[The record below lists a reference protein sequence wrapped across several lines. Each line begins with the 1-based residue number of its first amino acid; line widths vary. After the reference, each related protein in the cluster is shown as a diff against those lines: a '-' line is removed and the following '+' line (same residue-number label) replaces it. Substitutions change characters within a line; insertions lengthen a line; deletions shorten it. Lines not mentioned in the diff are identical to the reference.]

1 MVPHPRRP
9 RTPPPPVRADDDSRY
24 VRRSVPHGRLSG
36 GPPRGGG
43 THRARPPAPRAA
55 RPPAQRPESETGRGS
70 RAAARPPRPKRRI
83 TAQQGRGALGG
94 PSASA
99 ATPPSVRYRY
109 RRPYLRDLE
118 SCLRATKTI
127 KLDGESDSSPLA
139 LPRPA
144 IVAFIIGSCFV
155 RIQRSDGR
163 RVRTLRRGEASHGA
177 PWSTVTSAPTVGSRS
192 PHH

>member
-1 MVPHPRRP
+1 MYH
-9 RTPPPPVRADDDSRY
+9 TPPAHRVRADDDKSIRPSL
-24 VRRSVPHGRLSG
+24 R
-36 GPPRGGG
+36 PPRASL
-43 THRARPPAPRAA
+43 RRPATRRGDPPRAA
-55 RPPAQRPESETGRGS
+55 AGPPSGAPAGPAARKRNRGRGS
-70 RAAARPPRPKRRI
+70 RAAARPKRRI

-139 LPRPA
+139 LEPRPA

>member
-1 MVPHPRRP
+1 MTIVDTSVAPSPAGVSPAARHAEGGPTARGRRP
-9 RTPPPPVRADDDSRY
+9 PERRA
-24 VRRSVPHGRLSG
+24 RRPSG
-36 GPPRGGG
+36 PKAKRGGG
-43 THRARPPAPRAA
+43 PGPHASRRP
-55 RPPAQRPESETGRGS
+55 GRIPK
-70 RAAARPPRPKRRI
+70 AKRRI

-163 RVRTLRRGEASHGA
+163 RVRTLRCGEASHGA